1 MWLKSAN
8 SDRKE
13 ARSQKQ
19 VFECARNQKQ
29 VFEWYPKGGNTHESQ
44 ENT

>member
-1 MWLKSAN
+1 MKREILVEIWLKSAN
-8 SDRKE
+8 GNCKE
-13 ARSQKQ
+13 
-19 VFECARNQKQ
+19 ARNQKP